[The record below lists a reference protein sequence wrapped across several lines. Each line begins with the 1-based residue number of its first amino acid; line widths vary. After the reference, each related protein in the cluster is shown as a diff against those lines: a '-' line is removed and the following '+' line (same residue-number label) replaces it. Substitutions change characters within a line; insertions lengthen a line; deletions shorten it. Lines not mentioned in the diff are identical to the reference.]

1 MRHVG
6 PQTPCSRTRR
16 ITKLRPLGAHDEGYD
31 PLQFAE
37 MDDVDRQIPII
48 DDADDPGL
56 TIVSDDAKMVRDDTS
71 YADDL
76 YAVVA
81 DKLDIGLRG
90 LGPQGWPHAA
100 SDSTTD
106 S

>member
-1 MRHVG
+1 M
-6 PQTPCSRTRR
+6 
-16 ITKLRPLGAHDEGYD
+16 
-31 PLQFAE
+31 
-37 MDDVDRQIPII
+37 DRQIPII
-48 DDADDPGL
+48 QDADDPGL
-56 TIVSDDAKMVRDDTS
+56 TIVSDDVNSYAKMVRDDTS

-81 DKLDIGLRG
+81 DKLDIGLCG

>member
-1 MRHVG
+1 
-6 PQTPCSRTRR
+6 
-16 ITKLRPLGAHDEGYD
+16 
-31 PLQFAE
+31 
-37 MDDVDRQIPII
+37 
-48 DDADDPGL
+48 
-56 TIVSDDAKMVRDDTS
+56 MVRDDTS

-81 DKLDIGLRG
+81 DKLDIGLCG